1 MVQVLRT
8 LALAVTA
15 LAIAV
20 TGWALPAA
28 ADDGAPAEP
37 VANPAV
43 DVHDPSVV
51 TSPDGATFA
60 RDEWGTPPPAPSPRA
75 TTDGTALA
83 SAEPAAS
90 YTLAE
95 TFSLHSRPGATRT
108 VYLDFDGGTLLSTNS
123 WLLNGL
129 TSLLFPGWTLDSS
142 AAFSDAERTLV
153 QEVWARVS
161 EDFAPFD
168 VDVTTQEPA
177 AGGLWRSGT
186 SDLTY
191 GSRVAF
197 SSGSSVQSALCG
209 GCGGLGWI
217 GTFDVITQAETRSPA
232 WVFPSSLG
240 NRAKSMAEAASHEV
254 GHNLGL
260 AHDGTTSNG
269 YYGGTS
275 LWGPLMGSPY
285 SAGVTQWSQGDYT
298 AASNHQDDFV
308 VAGTNGVT
316 LRPDEAG
323 STAATALPLSALP
336 GGAGVIATRSDSDWI
351 GIAQCSG
358 TVTARADPAA
368 IGPNLDLMVE
378 VRNAAGTVL
387 ASAAP
392 ATTRTT
398 SGVTGL
404 SASVSLPLTGG
415 PFYVAVSGVGAGA
428 GGTSDWSTGVY
439 DDYGS
444 LGTYR
449 LTVTGCSSA
458 PPNPPVDPPTDPP
471 VDEPVVVPPPVVVVP
486 PVVVPTVTRPGTMAA
501 PRVAPGPRGG
511 RRTIGVRWSA
521 PTRTGGASITGYV
534 VAAYRLNASG
544 RVVDSVTSRI
554 QSAST
559 RHITMR
565 LPTGR
570 WVVRVKARN
579 RVGWGVLSKRS
590 TVVRPR

>member
-28 ADDGAPAEP
+28 ADDSAPADP
-37 VANPAV
+37 VTTPAV
-43 DVHDPSVV
+43 EVHDPAVV

-142 AAFSDAERTLV
+142 AAFSDAERTVV

-161 EDFAPFD
+161 EDYAPFD

-177 AGGLWRSGT
+177 AGGLWRSGS

-191 GSRVAF
+191 GTRVAF

-298 AASNHQDDFV
+298 AASNHQDDFA
-308 VAGTNGVT
+308 VAGTNGIT

-323 STAATALPLSALP
+323 STSATALPLSALP
-336 GGAGVIATRSDSDWI
+336 NGAGVITTRSDTDWI

-368 IGPNLDLMVE
+368 VGPNLDLLVE
-378 VRNAAGTVL
+378 IRNAAGTVL

-404 SASVSLPLTGG
+404 GASVSLPLTGG

-458 PPNPPVDPPTDPP
+458 PSDPPVDPPTDPP
-471 VDEPVVVPPPVVVVP
+471 PDEPVVVPPPVVVTP

-501 PRVAPGPRGG
+501 PRVASGAPGG

-521 PTRTGGASITGYV
+521 PTRTGGAPITGYV

-544 RVVDSVTSRI
+544 RVVDSVTSRV
-554 QSAST
+554 QTAGT
-559 RHITMR
+559 RHLTMR
-565 LPTGR
+565 LATGR
-570 WVVRVKARN
+570 WVVKVKARN
-579 RVGWGVLSKRS
+579 RVGWGALSKRS